1 MVLVRKIR
9 IYEYKNCGTCKKALR
24 FLDTNQISY
33 EKISILDKPPT
44 KTELRRMLSFVDGNM
59 KKLFNTSGTVYRDL
73 HLSDKIKEMSETDL
87 VNLLAGNSKLIK
99 RPFVLLGKTGLVG
112 FNEDEW
118 RDMFNAH

>member
-1 MVLVRKIR
+1 MRKIR